1 MPDKE
6 PKVVVIGGGNGTSTV
21 LKGLRKHTPELTA
34 VVSMADDGGSTGELR
49 YEMGVMPP
57 GDIRRC
63 LEALGN
69 APELEKLFEYRFQ
82 NGRMSGH
89 SFGNLFIS
97 AAEQMTGGFEEAL
110 AIAEKV
116 LQITG
121 RVLPVTTDDVNIIL
135 NDGDTEVRGEDAIY
149 KATLKGP
156 GRPQVHLDP
165 PVNITPRVHD
175 AIMEADFVVIAP
187 GNIYCS
193 LAPALLAGGMREALE
208 QTSAK
213 VIYVCNLVNTP
224 RHTPGFSVNDHASE
238 MERFIG
244 ASVIDVVLYSTTQPQ
259 GDLLREG
266 ETGVSFD
273 DSADTHYEPKGLPL
287 LDTTPPKVD
296 ATDKIAHLRA
306 SARHDSDAVAQ
317 AIIDMYEG
325 KV

>member
-1 MPDKE
+1 MSDKE

-21 LKGLRKHTPELTA
+21 LKGLRKYTSELTA

-121 RVLPVTTDDVNIIL
+121 RVLPVTTDDVHIIL
-135 NDGDTEVRGEDAIY
+135 KDGDRELRGEDAIY
-149 KATLKGP
+149 QATLEHP
-156 GRPQVHLDP
+156 GSPELRLDP
-165 PVNITPRVHD
+165 AVHILPKARD

-193 LAPALLAGGMREALE
+193 LAPALMAEGMREALD
-208 QTSAK
+208 TTAAK
-213 VIYVCNLVNTP
+213 VVYVCNIVNTP

-244 ASVIDVVLYSTTQPQ
+244 APVIDTVLYSTTIPD
-259 GDLLREG
+259 GELLREG
-266 ETGVSFD
+266 ETGVKFD
-273 DSADTHYEPKGLPL
+273 DSKGTHYEAKGLPL
-287 LDTTPPKVD
+287 LDMTPPVVD

-306 SARHDSDAVAQ
+306 SARHDSDAVAR
-317 AIIDMYEG
+317 AIMDMYRE
-325 KV
+325 K